1 MSEMTA
7 AQSERMF
14 TVAEVE
20 QILDKRFARM
30 TEKNEA
36 RIRQAY
42 AQAYAEGLEE
52 GQRNSQYTP
61 EGKNEILDRKERI
74 LQERERLLK
83 ERELQAQAVEELGK
97 RGLPVGLAKYVP
109 CADEESF
116 AQGLEAVDK
125 TFREMLRQEI
135 DKRLAASAAPLSR
148 SGSAADAL
156 PSKAVELAE
165 KINDSRKKDAERSR
179 QINEKYL

>member
-1 MSEMTA
+1 MSEMNA

-20 QILDKRFARM
+20 QILDKRFARLA
-30 TEKNEA
+30 EKNEA
-36 RIRQAY
+36 RIR
-42 AQAYAEGLEE
+42 QAYAEGLEE

-125 TFREMLRQEI
+125 SFREMLRQEI

>member
-1 MSEMTA
+1 MSEMNA

-14 TVAEVE
+14 TVEEVE
-20 QILDKRFARM
+20 QIWSKRAAKINA
-30 TEKNEA
+30 KNEA
-36 RIRQAY
+36 VFK
-42 AQAYAEGLEE
+42 QAYAEGLEE
-52 GQRNSQYTP
+52 GQRNSQYTL
-61 EGKNEILDRKERI
+61 EEKNDILDRKERI

-83 ERELQAQAVEELGK
+83 ERELQTRAAEELEK

-125 TFREMLRQEI
+125 SFREMLQQEI
-135 DKRLAASAAPLSR
+135 DKRLAASAVPLSR

-179 QINEKYL
+179 QISEKYL

>member
-1 MSEMTA
+1 MSEMNA

-20 QILDKRFARM
+20 QIWSKRAAKINA
-30 TEKNEA
+30 KNEA
-36 RIRQAY
+36 VFK
-42 AQAYAEGLEE
+42 QAYAEGLEE
-52 GQRNSQYTP
+52 GQRNFQYTP
-61 EGKNEILDRKERI
+61 EEKNDILDRKERI

-83 ERELQAQAVEELGK
+83 ERELQIRAAEELEK
-97 RGLPVGLAKYVP
+97 RGLPVDLAQYVP

-125 TFREMLRQEI
+125 SFREMLRQEI

-165 KINDSRKKDAERSR
+165 KINGSRKKEAERSR
-179 QINEKYL
+179 QISEKYL